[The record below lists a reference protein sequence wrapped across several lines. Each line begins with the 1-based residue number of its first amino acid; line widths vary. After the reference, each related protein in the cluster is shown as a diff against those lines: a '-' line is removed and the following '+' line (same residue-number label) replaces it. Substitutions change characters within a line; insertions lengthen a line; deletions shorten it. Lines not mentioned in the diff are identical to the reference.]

1 MKTVSNI
8 ESTAITAVA
17 GDTDNIVT
25 ITFNSGKSYNYRD
38 TTGSFVDMVESAVQ
52 NQQSV
57 GRLFNRALKEDQT
70 LQIVAVW
77 PLNNT
82 KPLKI
87 GANWV
92 KNGKEQS

>member
-8 ESTAITAVA
+8 DSTAITTVA
-17 GDTDNIVT
+17 SDTDNIVT

-52 NQQSV
+52 NKQSV

-82 KPLKI
+82 KQPKT
-87 GANWV
+87 GVNWV
-92 KNGKEQS
+92 KNGKTES